1 MLTVFF
7 NGRLLTDSGFVDDQA
22 LLVRDGRIE
31 NLVAAADPR
40 VAAADRRID
49 LGGDMLAPGFID
61 TQVNGG
67 GGVLFNQ
74 QPDVEAIRAI
84 GAAHR
89 RYGTTGFLP
98 TLITDD
104 LDTVGLAMQAA
115 DRAVREVPGCL
126 GIHVEGPFLNQQRK
140 GIHDASK
147 FRRLDERAFQLL
159 TSLSGGR
166 TLVTLAPELTTPE
179 MVARLAGA
187 GLIVSAGHTDGSYQ
201 EISAA
206 IEAGLTGFTHLF
218 NAMSPLASR
227 QPGAVGA
234 ALDHDGPWLGIIV
247 DGHHVAPASLRI
259 ALKAKGADKLMLVT
273 DAMPSVGAA
282 DKSFLLQGRSITV
295 VDGVCVDEKGVM
307 AGADLDMA
315 GAVRN
320 AVALLGVDLPT
331 AIRMASHV
339 PASFLGLGG
348 ELGRLAPGYRADL
361 VRLTDK
367 VEVAQSWISGEPDQ
381 ARRAPWPKKETA
393 SP

>member
-1 MLTVFF
+1 
-7 NGRLLTDSGFVDDQA
+7 
-22 LLVRDGRIE
+22 
-31 NLVAAADPR
+31 
-40 VAAADRRID
+40 
-49 LGGDMLAPGFID
+49 
-61 TQVNGG
+61 
-67 GGVLFNQ
+67 
-74 QPDVEAIRAI
+74 
-84 GAAHR
+84 
-89 RYGTTGFLP
+89 
-98 TLITDD
+98 
-104 LDTVGLAMQAA
+104 
-115 DRAVREVPGCL
+115 
-126 GIHVEGPFLNQQRK
+126 
-140 GIHDASK
+140 
-147 FRRLDERAFQLL
+147 
-159 TSLSGGR
+159 
-166 TLVTLAPELTTPE
+166 
-179 MVARLAGA
+179 
-187 GLIVSAGHTDGSYQ
+187 
-201 EISAA
+201 
-206 IEAGLTGFTHLF
+206 
-218 NAMSPLASR
+218 
-227 QPGAVGA
+227 VGA